1 MAVSQ
6 DSARSWQELKLPE
19 GLTQVGAVAVDDLNN
34 LWVGGAEGVFL
45 SSDNGANWQPV
56 PDLAV
61 TEVDSIYFDSD
72 NQRVLITSVNS
83 TFVFAVHLPDYKVN
97 YWAAGWKLRFV
108 RPVGDHL
115 IGATLYDG
123 IVLQPL
129 MVDSSVGGYNA
140 EDGALEA
147 STERH

>member
-1 MAVSQ
+1 
-6 DSARSWQELKLPE
+6 
-19 GLTQVGAVAVDDLNN
+19 
-34 LWVGGAEGVFL
+34 
-45 SSDNGANWQPV
+45 
-56 PDLAV
+56 V